1 MHLGRI
7 ALITTAASTLCL
19 VAHYCADPT
28 LTTFA
33 GPQKAA
39 VSPGKPNDSFRQ
51 FHKVLSNAEKRHILD
66 GQFTLVVSTQAMPE
80 PLKKAFTVV
89 TREQEFELANPGQK
103 YQATDV
109 IEEGHLTSR
118 RFIFG
123 GANGDKWFIHY
134 EHGGI
139 GHSYAV
145 VVFAKT
151 TQGGWE
157 FLWGGV
163 AFQRAKDLDD
173 LRKKIADGRFHDDRR
188 YYW

>member
-1 MHLGRI
+1 MRLGRI
-7 ALITTAASTLCL
+7 VLSGTAKSTLCIIAL
-19 VAHYCADPT
+19 YCVDPSSKT
-28 LTTFA
+28 LA
-33 GPQKAA
+33 APQRT
-39 VSPGKPNDSFRQ
+39 VSTGKPNDSFRQ
-51 FHKVLSNAEKRHILD
+51 FHKVLSDAEKQHILD
-66 GQFTLVVSTQAMPE
+66 GQFTLVGSTQAMPE
-80 PLKKAFTVV
+80 PLKNAFALI
-89 TREQEFELANPGQK
+89 TREQQFELANPGQK

-109 IEEGHLTSR
+109 IEVGHLPSR
-118 RFIFG
+118 RMICA
-123 GANGDKWFIHY
+123 GANRDKWFIHY

-163 AFQRAKDLDD
+163 AFERAKDLDD
-173 LRKKIADGRFHDDRR
+173 LRKKIADGRFHDDRL